1 MFNLVR
7 HNLKSSLRRYS
18 TAINRRHFEDEGDWF
33 YSTEWW
39 DSDSSNS
46 RNVFREVSHNGNGVV
61 SVLAHPCSKPDRL
74 HWARTEKWLEQR
86 YAEMCPGFK
95 HHGRF
100 RVSGY
105 EWRTLHFNDHTRQST
120 VKVLAAYREDEP
132 GSLCFMQQAHCL
144 AVPYVK
150 SMISAGLATISSCN
164 SDLIKNAIHGKQS
177 MNILCIGHGGGS
189 IPLFLATKIRG
200 AVVHVVEIDPI
211 VISASIQAMGF
222 PAFSVMTPSGK
233 RACPKPDPIEEV
245 LWKGTHERL
254 LLFNSDAEKFI
265 LENANI
271 YDIIFID
278 AYDGEDIFPHKLW
291 DPYSPFVQALANR
304 LHPDHGT
311 VVVNLHSDVDLG
323 VDAPNPHNLS
333 FLPMGKHISRVCHAY
348 KDVLLDNEISGNG
361 FAYTVSVPWV
371 CNTSLVV
378 CRGFGRPEEG
388 SDLNMVLN
396 TLMSEALQRENLLN
410 MWWSGENRI
419 RTFDLDLRV
428 LST

>member
-61 SVLAHPCSKPDRL
+61 SVLAHPCQTRLLPEQVKLSKPTSIKILLGDRL

-164 SDLIKNAIHGKQS
+164 SDLIKNAIRGKQN

-189 IPLFLATKIRG
+189 IPLFLASKIRG

-311 VVVNLHSDVDLG
+311 VVVNLHSDVD
-323 VDAPNPHNLS
+323 APNPHTLLFANGKAYLS
-333 FLPMGKHISRVCHAY
+333 S
-348 KDVLLDNEISGNG
+348 
-361 FAYTVSVPWV
+361 
-371 CNTSLVV
+371 
-378 CRGFGRPEEG
+378 FGRPEEG
-388 SDLNMVLN
+388 SDWNMVLN
-396 TLMSEALQRENLLN
+396 TLMSEALEVEKLVDMPFSCLQYIKR
-410 MWWSGENRI
+410 GF
-419 RTFDLDLRV
+419 TPVD
-428 LST
+428 